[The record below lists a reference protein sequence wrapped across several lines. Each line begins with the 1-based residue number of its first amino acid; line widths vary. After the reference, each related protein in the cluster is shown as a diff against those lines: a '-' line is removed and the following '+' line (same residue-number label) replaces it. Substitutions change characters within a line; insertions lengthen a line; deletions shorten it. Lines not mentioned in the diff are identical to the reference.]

1 MRPEGAAGGALDE
14 RSPHLCGRG
23 EDGRSSADTKSQSA
37 TAQRRE
43 IAIHTPL
50 GMRAQIGTFFLC
62 SILWGSFL
70 TCTAFEA

>member
-1 MRPEGAAGGALDE
+1 MARSTNAAHTSAGGAKTA
-14 RSPHLCGRG
+14 G
-23 EDGRSSADTKSQSA
+23 SSADTKSQSA

-43 IAIHTPL
+43 IATHTPL